1 MKANS
6 VEKKGATRRGN
17 GQAGQ
22 AGARTGD
29 GNGRETATG
38 APRGSFVWLALLAV
52 AVFLTLNAGQE
63 PLQLELGQAAPR
75 DYRARVEFM
84 SPDLAR
90 TERDRELAR
99 LKEPAV
105 FTRRKDAWDEQMVR
119 VLRYIR
125 QADKQ
130 SLRKVLPQEARP
142 EQFLQV
148 LPQLSSRSARLEE
161 ALRALADRPVVS
173 PQDLS
178 DISQKLAERV
188 AVVEPDGRQR
198 LVPTEELVPL
208 QAEAEQFAEALEP
221 ALDGLSDDQAQAA
234 RQALAVLLE
243 PSVSLDMRATQRA
256 AEAAAAQKPRRL
268 RKVAEGTPILAE
280 GAEVGRQDLEDV
292 RSERDA
298 YRVSRLGWIMRV
310 QQMAGTAVVLG
321 LLLLAASM
329 YARLY
334 QPELLNRRLQMLSFA
349 LLTLVVVSLAR
360 LCVMNAVTPLW
371 VPVPLMVMMMC
382 LVYDQR
388 TGLAMAVFY
397 AVLVRLAAPGA
408 NPEFIVLLVG
418 GLMAAL
424 LTRNVRTRGALIK
437 AGLLTGLIQALG
449 VWGLG
454 LAGARYGAR
463 VPLTFWRSPLLAQSL
478 AALANGLL
486 SGFIVSGALPLI
498 ERLFDVTTDIRLLE
512 WSDPNQP
519 LLQRLLLEA
528 PGSYHHSM
536 LVGSLAA
543 DAADAIGANPLL
555 ARVSAYFHDA
565 GKLKKPEYFAENL
578 PEGGPN
584 PHDDLT
590 PTMSSLIITAHP
602 KDGAEMAEKYGVPRE
617 VRDIIL
623 QSHGSSVL
631 KYFWGKVQ
639 EDEQRSTQQV
649 QEHDFRYRLP
659 KPASRE
665 AAIVM
670 LCDAVESAARSMES
684 PSPKQLRAIARQIIM
699 DRLHDGQLD
708 ESGLTITD
716 LKRLEDSLVR
726 GVTAI
731 FHNRIRYPGQEE
743 VEEALEEREVAA
755 APAGSTGRKERKAHE
770 GADLQPTEEP

>member
-1 MKANS
+1 MAVVGANGRQHLVPIDEVIPLS
-6 VEKKGATRRGN
+6 GD
-17 GQAGQ
+17 AGQ
-22 AGARTGD
+22 FQEALRPALEGISEEQVKAAR
-29 GNGRETATG
+29 RAV
-38 APRGSFVWLALLAV
+38 AALLKPSAV
-52 AVFLTLNAGQE
+52 L
-63 PLQLELGQAAPR
+63 
-75 DYRARVEFM
+75 
-84 SPDLAR
+84 DL
-90 TERDRELAR
+90 
-99 LKEPAV
+99 PA
-105 FTRRKDAWDEQMVR
+105 T
-119 VLRYIR
+119 R
-125 QADKQ
+125 QAD
-130 SLRKVLPQEARP
+130 
-142 EQFLQV
+142 
-148 LPQLSSRSARLEE
+148 
-161 ALRALADRPVVS
+161 D
-173 PQDLS
+173 
-178 DISQKLAERV
+178 
-188 AVVEPDGRQR
+188 
-198 LVPTEELVPL
+198 
-208 QAEAEQFAEALEP
+208 
-221 ALDGLSDDQAQAA
+221 
-234 RQALAVLLE
+234 
-243 PSVSLDMRATQRA
+243 RA
-256 AEAAAAQKPRRL
+256 ASQEPQRL
-268 RKVAEGTPILAE
+268 RKVMEGTPILTE
-280 GAEVGRQDLEDV
+280 GAEVERQELEDV
-292 RSERDA
+292 RRERSA
-298 YRVSRLGWIMRV
+298 YRESSAGRIMRV
-310 QQMAGTAVVLG
+310 QQMAGTALVLG
-321 LLLLAASM
+321 LVLLAASM

-334 QPELLNRRLQMLSFA
+334 QPELLNRRLQMLSFV

-408 NPEFIVLLVG
+408 NQEFIVLLVG

-424 LTRNVRTRGALIK
+424 LTRNVRTRGELIK
-437 AGLLTGLIQALG
+437 VGLLTGLIQGLG

-454 LAGARYGAR
+454 LAGSHYGAR
-463 VPLTFWRSPLLAQSL
+463 VPLIFWRSPLLAQSL
-478 AALANGLL
+478 AALANGVL
-486 SGFIVSGALPLI
+486 SGFIVSGALPLV

-543 DAADAIGANPLL
+543 DAADAVGANPLL
-555 ARVSAYFHDA
+555 ARVSAYFHDV

-578 PEGGPN
+578 PEGGAN

-602 KDGAEMAEKYGVPRE
+602 KDGAEMAENYGVPKE
-617 VRDIIL
+617 VREIIL

-631 KYFWGKVQ
+631 KYFWGKAR

-659 KPASRE
+659 KPRSRE

-670 LCDAVESAARSMES
+670 LCDAVESATRSIES
-684 PSPKQLRAIARQIIM
+684 PSPKQLRAMSRQIIM

-743 VEEALEEREVAA
+743 VEEVLEEREVAA
-755 APAGSTGRKERKAHE
+755 APAGGAGKEERKAHE
-770 GADLQPTEEP
+770 GGDLQPTEGA